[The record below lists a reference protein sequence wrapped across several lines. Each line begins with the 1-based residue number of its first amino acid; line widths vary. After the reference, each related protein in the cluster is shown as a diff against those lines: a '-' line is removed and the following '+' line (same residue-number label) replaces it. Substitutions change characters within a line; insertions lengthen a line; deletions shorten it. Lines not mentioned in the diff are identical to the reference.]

1 MRIRPVL
8 LLALAGS
15 FTFAGAA
22 LADHEVDYSFP
33 WAQTQSTSGPKAK
46 VPRNEHWGKHHHHG
60 IYLEGSDHERNNA
73 HSYD

>member
-15 FTFAGAA
+15 FSFAGAA

-33 WAQTQSTSGPKAK
+33 WAQSQSTSGPKTK
-46 VPRNEHWGKHHHHG
+46 VLRNEHWGKHHDHG
-60 IYLEGSDHERNNA
+60 IYLEGSEQERVSARN
-73 HSYD
+73 SD